1 MERCVYKYHIRYNK
15 IEEKTELFQASV
27 FLAQILG
34 KIKKVQLEQKKK
46 NIKFRTETC
55 KLIRKLDY
63 N

>member
-46 NIKFRTETC
+46 ILNFEQRHV
-55 KLIRKLDY
+55 